1 MNKYKMQ
8 EIAKTLLQWCV
19 IIIGIMM
26 FALIASLLSR
36 WMQDKIWMLFVLDA
50 LCCFFLWLLLDLM
63 LPLHQNVRIIRKN
76 AIKIAIYVFIIAIL
90 FFVIAAA
97 TLGLFD
103 VLVVRLNVILLPILS
118 LAITYRL
125 SKRRGMFH

>member
-90 FFVIAAA
+90 LFVIAAA